1 MLDCSNR
8 DKKMATG
15 GDLLGVRKENI
26 NFEVILFC
34 PLLIIYL
41 SF

>member
-26 NFEVILFC
+26 NFVQGVPRNMTVGE
-34 PLLIIYL
+34 
-41 SF
+41 